1 MRKGYIQIYTG
12 SGKGKTT
19 AALGLA
25 LRSAGAGHKVFFAQ
39 FVKKTKCS
47 EHRAMERFSDLVTIR
62 QLGTGFIRGGKT
74 TKAQIEAA
82 QKGLEEVKKA
92 LAHSAYDVVILDEIN
107 IAVHYGLIKVEDVL
121 TVLESKP
128 ANVEILLTG
137 RYADERIAAKA
148 DLITEMKE
156 IRHYMHR
163 GVKARRGIEF

>member
-47 EHRAMERFSDLVTIR
+47 EHKALERFSDLVALK
-62 QLGTGFIRGGKT
+62 QFGTGFIGGGKT
-74 TKAQIEAA
+74 TRAQIEAA
-82 QKGLEEVKKA
+82 RTGIEEVKKA
-92 LAHSAYDVVILDEIN
+92 VASSSYDVVILDEIN
-107 IAVHYGLIKVEDVL
+107 IAVHYGLVEVEDVIAL
-121 TVLESKP
+121 LESKP
-128 ANVEILLTG
+128 SHVEILLTG
-137 RYADERIAAKA
+137 RYLDVRIAAKA

-156 IRHYMHR
+156 IRHYMGS
-163 GVKARRGIEF
+163 GVKARKGIEF

>member
-47 EHRAMERFSDLVTIR
+47 EHKALERFSDLVTLV
-62 QLGTGFIRGGKT
+62 QFGTGFIRGGKI
-74 TKAQIEAA
+74 TKAQIAA
-82 QKGLEEVKKA
+82 AKRGIEDAKKA
-92 LAHSAYDVVILDEIN
+92 VFSSSYDVVVLDEIN
-107 IAVHYGLIKVEDVL
+107 IAVHYGLVDVEDVL
-121 TVLESKP
+121 DLLESKP
-128 ANVEILLTG
+128 SHVEVLLTG
-137 RYADERIAAKA
+137 RYADERIAEKA

-156 IRHYMHR
+156 IRHYMHK
-163 GVKARRGIEF
+163 GITARKGIEF